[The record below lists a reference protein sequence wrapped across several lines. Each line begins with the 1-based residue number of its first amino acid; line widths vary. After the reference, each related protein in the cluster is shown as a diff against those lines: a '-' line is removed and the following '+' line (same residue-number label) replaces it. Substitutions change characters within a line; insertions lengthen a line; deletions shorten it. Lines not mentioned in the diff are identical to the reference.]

1 MNFNQPRRSMAA
13 LSANMDL
20 LNTAIN
26 SIKGVMMTLPNNEF
40 IETDFKP
47 QIDKENLKDIKLG
60 CMYAVHMGHN
70 ESEWLLKMNYQDKN
84 PRTLT
89 NETIK
94 GFLESCKPD
103 VIEVRFDLIYNIK
116 KQAVAVKIISIFHRN
131 TWENEIDGI
140 IVPGYNNVYEKLR
153 KQFSW
158 FADAKSQTSVRRKSF
173 DLEWFRRTLT
183 KMFEAISQDSLGL
196 ADQTINMSQTE
207 KALSVMK

>member
-1 MNFNQPRRSMAA
+1 MAA

>member
-1 MNFNQPRRSMAA
+1 
-13 LSANMDL
+13 
-20 LNTAIN
+20 
-26 SIKGVMMTLPNNEF
+26 
-40 IETDFKP
+40 
-47 QIDKENLKDIKLG
+47 
-60 CMYAVHMGHN
+60 MYAVHMGHN

-84 PRTLT
+84 PKTLT

-116 KQAVAVKIISIFHRN
+116 KQAVAVKIISIFHRD
-131 TWENEIDGI
+131 TWEDEIDGI

-158 FADAKSQTSVRRKSF
+158 YTDARAQSSVRRKSF
-173 DLEWFRRTLT
+173 DLEWFRRTLS

-196 ADQTINMSQTE
+196 ADQTINMS
-207 KALSVMK
+207 